1 MSEHGARDAD
11 HFDRWYARMA
21 TSPAREELVRAHL
34 GLPALTLVTGLVP
47 WQGLEAIT
55 ASLRL
60 VPGETLLD
68 LGCGRGGYGLEV
80 ASRCRARLV
89 GVDHSEEALRQAEAN
104 AEAAGEEAE
113 FRLGDLAATGL
124 DDDSVEAVM
133 CLDSVQFSLRTVNT
147 YAEVRRVLAPEG
159 RVVMTAWEA
168 RDRDDEE
175 VPAALRT
182 LDLAHGLELAGF
194 VDVERE
200 VCDDWAAVERGLW
213 EEAVSLDVGA
223 DPGLAGLAEEGRK
236 VLRTFGRVDR
246 VMVTASAPA

>member
-1 MSEHGARDAD
+1 MSEQGPLDPQRAEQE
-11 HFDRWYARMA
+11 DRWYTRLAGSQ
-21 TSPAREELVRAHL
+21 THEELVRTHL
-34 GLPALTLVTGLVP
+34 GLPALMLVTGLVP
-47 WQGLEAIT
+47 WRGLEAIT
-55 ASLRL
+55 SSLRL

-80 ASRCRARLV
+80 ASRARARLV

-104 AEAAGEEAE
+104 AEAAGDDAD

-124 DDDSVEAVM
+124 EDDSVEAVM

-147 YAEVRRVLAPEG
+147 YAEVRRVLRPEG

-175 VPAALRT
+175 VSATLRT
-182 LDLAHGLELAGF
+182 LDVAHGLELAGF

-200 VCDDWAAVERGLW
+200 VCDDWAEVERGMW
-213 EEAVSLDVGA
+213 EEAVALDLPEVA
-223 DPGLAGLAEEGRK
+223 AEGRR
-236 VLRTFGRVDR
+236 VLRTFDRVDR
-246 VMVTASAPA
+246 VMVTAGAPG

>member
-1 MSEHGARDAD
+1 MSEHAPLDPDRAEHD
-11 HFDRWYARMA
+11 DRWHARLA
-21 TSPAREELVRAHL
+21 GSAAHEELVRAHL
-34 GLPALTLVTGLVP
+34 GLPALMLVTGLVP
-47 WQGLEAIT
+47 WRGLEAVT
-55 ASLRL
+55 SSLRL

-80 ASRCRARLV
+80 ARRARARLV

-104 AEAAGEEAE
+104 AAAAGEEAE

-159 RVVMTAWEA
+159 RVVVTAWEA

-175 VPAALRT
+175 LPVALRT
-182 LDLAHGLELAGF
+182 LDVAHGLELAGF

-200 VCDDWAAVERGLW
+200 VCDEWSEVERGLW
-213 EEAVSLDVGA
+213 EEAVALDLPEVGA
-223 DPGLAGLAEEGRK
+223 EGRR
-236 VLRTFGRVDR
+236 VLRTFDRVDR
-246 VMVTASAPA
+246 VMVTASAPS